1 MKDYYQDKVRAAE
14 KQLEL
19 AKNGFAEAV
28 LELGHKLIATPQY
41 EAAKPIVEELN
52 ELIFAMSDLEEN
64 VEYNKKKL
72 QEEGKQ

>member
-1 MKDYYQDKVRAAE
+1 MKDYYQDKVRTSE

-19 AKNGFAEAV
+19 AKTGFSESV

-52 ELIFAMSDLEEN
+52 ELLFAMSDLEEN

-72 QEEGKQ
+72 QEEWKQ